1 MNPQVSVIVLSRE
14 LPPALLQALQTAGEV
29 RVHAAGDFSALAKA
43 SVYCSTAF
51 DPVDEKLIRSFPPGL
66 GLIANIGVGVDNI
79 DLDAAT
85 SRGIL
90 VSNTPVVTEDTA
102 DLAWALILAAS
113 RRLSASE
120 TLLRQGQ
127 WSGALLSEVQGQ
139 RVHGKIL
146 GIIGLGEIGQAVAR
160 RARGFSMKLIYHGPR
175 RKMEAESG
183 LDAGFRANLEDLL
196 AEADIVS
203 LHCPLTDSSRHLI
216 NARSLSRM
224 KPNAV
229 LINTGR
235 GPLVDECALVEA
247 LAGGH
252 LGAVGLD
259 VFEFEPQVTPA
270 LLEFPNVTLLP
281 HIGSATGECRR
292 DMAVSVVTN
301 IKTFLASGKPVNLVT

>member
-1 MNPQVSVIVLSRE
+1 
-14 LPPALLQALQTAGEV
+14 
-29 RVHAAGDFSALAKA
+29 
-43 SVYCSTAF
+43 VY
-51 DPVDEKLIRSFPPGL
+51 
-66 GLIANIGVGVDNI
+66 
-79 DLDAAT
+79 
-85 SRGIL
+85 
-90 VSNTPVVTEDTA
+90 
-102 DLAWALILAAS
+102 
-113 RRLSASE
+113 
-120 TLLRQGQ
+120 
-127 WSGALLSEVQGQ
+127 
-139 RVHGKIL
+139 GKTL

-160 RARGFSMKLIYHGPR
+160 RARGFGMKLIYHGPR

-183 LDAGFRANLEDLL
+183 LNAGFRESLEDFL

-216 NARSLSRM
+216 NAQSLSRM
-224 KPNAV
+224 KPNSV

-235 GPLVDECALVEA
+235 GPLVDESALVEA

-281 HIGSATGECRR
+281 HIGSATGECRQ